1 MGFLAWLRGMW
12 TDATVIATS
21 SQSMSKAATLTELE
35 GIWISLTPAQQA
47 DSYLAGMYQGKK
59 KEFVNIAIGLTDP
72 LAGFMNDALSEW
84 LETIKKYET
93 TDPTQAK
100 ANLAKL
106 TADVMKIAGTA
117 ATIDIALGMLPN
129 SAGEVSAI
137 NTKQMLAWL
146 GFGAVLAAVAHDP
159 VKIGLLRP
167 YQDSLEQTFRNR
179 RPDSGDLFIAYG
191 QRSLSVTKVEDVDKI
206 TDTLM
211 TQIETEN
218 ETFYDTEISKWGYSV
233 VFSNALKDAATK
245 TLNFSQLSALAKQGM
260 LTRGMAIYSLW
271 GAGLDR
277 RLMKP
282 ALNALMA
289 QNRISNYEGFRAQ
302 IEPAYIE
309 GIVTEIDL
317 VDYWA
322 KINVPADVQAAM
334 LPRFQKR
341 RAAYAV
347 QAASSAQGK
356 ERDLTVSQLTQAYAA
371 GLADRAKTQ
380 NSIIS
385 LGYDLAETQIILDIA
400 DLRRKLPGAAQ
411 LKRLPLTDYEKAF
424 KNGILKIGD
433 VLDRMKGEYAEG
445 DISLE
450 KKLLEIGKA

>member
-1 MGFLAWLRGMW
+1 MW